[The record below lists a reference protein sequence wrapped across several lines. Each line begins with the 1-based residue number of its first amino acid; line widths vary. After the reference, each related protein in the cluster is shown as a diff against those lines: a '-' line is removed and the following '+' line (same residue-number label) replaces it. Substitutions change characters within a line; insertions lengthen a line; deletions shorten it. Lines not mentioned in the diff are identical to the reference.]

1 MNIEHKEFVGFY
13 HELFPAGYC
22 QYLITEFNRLEE
34 GGIGSNRQRGEGAHK
49 HVKDDYQIGINLKS
63 HNLEPFKWMEGET
76 EFNRDGCDLFFDGL
90 QKCYDE
96 YSSKYSILRAHRPR
110 WWLSCLARGAR
121 PRHSRQ
127 SSGGLHALLK

>member
-49 HVKDDYQIGINLKS
+49 HVKDDYQIGINLQ
-63 HNLEPFKWMEGET
+63 EP
-76 EFNRDGCDLFFDGL
+76 
-90 QKCYDE
+90 Q
-96 YSSKYSILRAHRPR
+96 P
-110 WWLSCLARGAR
+110 GAV
-121 PRHSRQ
+121 
-127 SSGGLHALLK
+127 